1 MTDMLMEVTI
11 IGTILIAVT
20 VDLGHGCH
28 LDREANSRA
37 RRNRRR
43 SEIEKGQPMSVT
55 QRSKRA
61 ELASVPRR
69 SSVRKEPAAPRR
81 ARPGATKRVL

>member
-1 MTDMLMEVTI
+1 MRS
-11 IGTILIAVT
+11 GRRRSR
-20 VDLGHGCH
+20 HGCH

-55 QRSKRA
+55 RRSRRA
-61 ELASVPRR
+61 ELASEPRR
-69 SSVRKEPAAPRR
+69 CSVLQEYEKNQPRPSFWDR
-81 ARPGATKRVL
+81 TRPEV

>member
-1 MTDMLMEVTI
+1 MLMEVTI

-28 LDREANSRA
+28 LDREASSRA
-37 RRNRRR
+37 RHNRRR

-61 ELASVPRR
+61 ELASVPWR
-69 SSVRKEPAAPRR
+69 SSVQRTNNQPRPSFWDR
-81 ARPGATKRVL
+81 TRPEA